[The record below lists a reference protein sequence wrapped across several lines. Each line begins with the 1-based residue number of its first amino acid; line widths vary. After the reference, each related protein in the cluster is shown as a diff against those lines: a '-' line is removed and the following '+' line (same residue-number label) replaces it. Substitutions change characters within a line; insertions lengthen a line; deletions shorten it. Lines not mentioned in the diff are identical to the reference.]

1 MRRKLPRRRVLALAA
16 LVAVAA
22 GGALTLGCSSAPPA
36 APMATVASV
45 DLARYAG
52 TWYEIASIPNSFQK
66 ACVADT
72 RANYTQ
78 VDGDIVV
85 DNRCRQADGSVK
97 SARGIAKVVDGSGN
111 AQLRVSFFRPFYG
124 DYWVLALAPGNPP
137 DYGWVLVGEPGRR
150 YGWVLARDPNLSAAD
165 LEAALAQ
172 AVSLGYDRA
181 AFRPTPQTRRID

>member
-1 MRRKLPRRRVLALAA
+1 MKRPGRRALTLAA

-22 GGALTLGCSSAPPA
+22 GGALTLGCSSSPPA

-45 DLARYAG
+45 DLQRYAG

-72 RANYTQ
+72 RANYTP

-97 SARGIAKVVDGSGN
+97 SARGIAKVVEGSNN
-111 AQLRVSFFRPFYG
+111 AKLRVSFFRPFYG

-137 DYGWVLVGEPGRR
+137 DYGWVLVGEPSRR
-150 YGWVLARDPNLSAAD
+150 YAWVLARRPQLTAAD
-165 LEAALAQ
+165 LDAALAQ
-172 AVSLGYDRA
+172 AVALGYDRSLFKA
-181 AFRPTPQTRRID
+181 TPQTRRID